1 MSARS
6 LTHSGANVLTLTEE
20 QLDAAEQAVRDA
32 VTEAVIVT
40 AVPAGAQTVCG
51 IVLAVKS
58 ETSYYG
64 YHAKTTVKALV
75 QDDRGFK
82 VWGTC
87 PAKLADATENHTYDA
102 LRGQRVQFSAQLEVG
117 DDFGFG
123 FFSRPTKAA
132 LLGGVPA

>member
-1 MSARS
+1 LVEFGRRHRSSA
-6 LTHSGANVLTLTEE
+6 LHHDVQGPGAT
-20 QLDAAEQAVRDA
+20 
-32 VTEAVIVT
+32 
-40 AVPAGAQTVCG
+40 P
-51 IVLAVKS
+51 
-58 ETSYYG
+58 SYYG